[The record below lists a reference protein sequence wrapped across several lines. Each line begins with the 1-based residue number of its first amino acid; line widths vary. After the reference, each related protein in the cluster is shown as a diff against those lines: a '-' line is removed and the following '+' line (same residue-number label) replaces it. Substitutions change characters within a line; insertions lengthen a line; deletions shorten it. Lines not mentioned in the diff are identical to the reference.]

1 MTIYC
6 FEKITNV
13 NNNLTEIMLKF
24 LELKELGYTS
34 EEIIDFLD
42 LNEKEM
48 ILQVKELLINQ

>member
-1 MTIYC
+1 
-6 FEKITNV
+6 
-13 NNNLTEIMLKF
+13 MLKF